1 VQQIDK
7 PLPEVY
13 RFVLADG
20 RVKLLAW
27 SDMHV
32 SRVDVSAVV
41 GSGAVSVKRLA
52 RESEVEPPPVI
63 HDSHAVPVGPS
74 PVLVERQ

>member
-1 VQQIDK
+1 M
-7 PLPEVY
+7 
-13 RFVLADG
+13 G
-20 RVKLLAW
+20 
-27 SDMHV
+27 V

-74 PVLVERQ
+74 PVLVERL